1 MQEHTIVRAV
11 RLSFQ
16 VPDGTLPEDA
26 QRAVDEGV
34 AFATTSMP
42 FAATTPGAPAI
53 TLARVSVISPHDP
66 ASLEAASRKVQVAA
80 AAQTLKDEAKRVGQ
94 NVLDFLAGHGFAGNL
109 R

>member
-34 AFATTSMP
+34 AFATTLMP
-42 FAATTPGAPAI
+42 FAASAPGAPLA

-66 ASLEAASRKVQVAA
+66 AALEAASRKVQVAA

-94 NVLDFLAGHGFAGNL
+94 NVLDFLAGHGFTANL